1 MSSFM
6 KKNWFICL
14 LVVIF
19 AGVSIYYIY
28 DTNKGKLK
36 GKTSNGEDVVY
47 TVGDKDVTA
56 SAFYDDLYEN
66 AGTTVLYQSL
76 IKAVSEQAVETTDE
90 MRQTAASQAS
100 SVISNYSSNYPSN
113 YRDMLDSQLKAI
125 GYKGYDDLEN
135 YLIDY
140 LKQTQITSEY
150 AEAHFDELKIRN
162 ISYLL
167 VKFEDGD
174 SGKGTPT
181 EDEQKRMDAVDA
193 AFAEGKTFAEVAQ
206 AYSEDPSTAENG
218 GVLGTVDVNTTSL
231 DQDFLNG
238 ALALAEGE
246 ISDWIYSPNFGYF
259 KVQNNA
265 STPEKLLALYREQN
279 AIPEET
285 EITASEV
292 YASLLGDYDTSLAN
306 RAIYEKAQELGMTF
320 ANSDDEAKLKQFLGI
335 EE

>member
-1 MSSFM
+1 M
-6 KKNWFICL
+6 KHDQTYHTDL
-14 LVVIF
+14 LQTLRAYIF
-19 AGVSIYYIY
+19 SGRNAAAASEQLHIHKSTFFYRMNKIAELLGTDIY
-28 DTNKGKLK
+28 DRKRLF
-36 GKTSNGEDVVY
+36 
-47 TVGDKDVTA
+47 A
-56 SAFYDDLYEN
+56 YEF
-66 AGTTVLYQSL
+66 TF
-76 IKAVSEQAVETTDE
+76 
-90 MRQTAASQAS
+90 
-100 SVISNYSSNYPSN
+100 
-113 YRDMLDSQLKAI
+113 
-125 GYKGYDDLEN
+125 